1 MDKEECTRV
10 QKMDKDEVRKI
21 CESMPDPTK
30 KQFDDLDKRILE
42 MQNKPLE
49 YFIELFKNGKPY
61 QDVDILKL
69 QKMHLF
75 SLYTNDAGEL
85 RHTAIEVWNALQQ
98 KNHEWM
104 DVLIQLKE
112 LKKNAN

>member
-1 MDKEECTRV
+1 MESNQRKMNEEEL
-10 QKMDKDEVRKI
+10 KKI
-21 CESMPDPTK
+21 YESMPDPVK
-30 KQFDDLDKRILE
+30 KQFTDLDKRILE
-42 MQNKPLE
+42 LQNKPLE
-49 YFIELFKNGKPY
+49 YFIEQFKNGKPY

-69 QKMHLF
+69 QKMHMF
-75 SLYTNDAGEL
+75 SLYTNDAEEL

-112 LKKNAN
+112 LKNNAN